1 MAANGWKIFWAGVSR
16 TGGVMSDV
24 WSSPSIC
31 KYVTSVAAKAAP
43 NTKKIWLIPEAVPL
57 AVNILFVAAIAAGS
71 AAYISAK
78 EPYFFLDKHKRKY
91 GDAVYSNYP
100 MPEPKPLKSA

>member
-1 MAANGWKIFWAGVSR
+1 MTTTTVQ
-16 TGGVMSDV
+16 
-24 WSSPSIC
+24 
-31 KYVTSVAAKAAP
+31 AAP

-57 AVNILFVAAIAAGS
+57 AINIAFVGSLCVGS
-71 AAYISAK
+71 AAYIATN

-100 MPEPKPLKSA
+100 MPEPKPINFSNQKNTH